1 MSKKLRNFTMPPVV
15 GAAAERINN
24 IQNKEEKTV

>member
-15 GAAAERINN
+15 GAAAERINY
-24 IQNKEEKTV
+24 IQNKEEKAV